1 MGAKGRI
8 LFVDDEPQ
16 CLEELRRQAAALGDG
31 WEPVFLDS
39 AGKGLQAFAQ
49 APFQVVAAD
58 LRMPGMG
65 GAEFLQ
71 EIMARHPST
80 IRLLL
85 AAEADRDLAMQSA
98 SRWHQLLAKPV
109 DLAFL
114 KSAADFAWL
123 QGRRVGND
131 HVRELIARIGQLPA
145 VPELYRE
152 ITVLMESDLCSV
164 ERLGAVVG
172 KDLAM
177 TAMILKLANSAFFG
191 LRHTVTS
198 PAEAV
203 SYLGVDLLRSLVLAH
218 GLFGQVGAFRI
229 PMFSIQHL
237 WQHSLAVAAGCR
249 RIAETEEDGVHQ
261 ANDCFTAGLLHDIGI
276 LILASRFPED
286 YARVLD
292 TNRRA
297 GGDLESSEFHV
308 FGVTHAEV
316 GAYLLA
322 LWGIPEPVVQ
332 AAAHHHSIAR
342 NPEKGFSPALAVHV
356 ADSLYGY
363 NPDHVI
369 FSKARL
375 DEATLAG
382 LGLLGR
388 VPVWLAAMQAGAGTA

>member
-1 MGAKGRI
+1 
-8 LFVDDEPQ
+8 
-16 CLEELRRQAAALGDG
+16 
-31 WEPVFLDS
+31 
-39 AGKGLQAFAQ
+39 
-49 APFQVVAAD
+49 
-58 LRMPGMG
+58 
-65 GAEFLQ
+65 
-71 EIMARHPST
+71 
-80 IRLLL
+80 
-85 AAEADRDLAMQSA
+85 
-98 SRWHQLLAKPV
+98 V
-109 DLAFL
+109 DLGYL
-114 KSAADFAWL
+114 KSAVEFACL

-152 ITVLMESDLCSV
+152 ITVLMESDLCSA
-164 ERLGAVVG
+164 ERLGAIIG
-172 KDLAM
+172 KDMAM

-198 PAEAV
+198 AAEAV

-229 PMFSIQHL
+229 PTFSIQHL

-261 ANDCFTAGLLHDIGI
+261 ANDCFTAGLLHDVGI

-297 GGDLESSEFHV
+297 GGDLEASEFHV

-322 LWGIPEPVVQ
+322 LWGLPEPVVQ

-342 NPEKGFSPALAVHV
+342 QPEKGFTPALAVHV
-356 ADSLYGY
+356 ADTFYGY
-363 NPDHVI
+363 NPDHQI

-382 LGLLGR
+382 LGLLER
-388 VPVWLAAMQAGAGTA
+388 VPVWLAAMQPGAGPA